1 MIMRFLLLF
10 SALLAMTS
18 CSPKHMQ
25 QPVGEGS
32 ELGFSINLFRTA
44 VSQSDPDANVTVSPY
59 SAGVALSMLAE
70 GAGGQTAAELDNA
83 LNGCRFVDTDLGN
96 NDTLTVKSANSVWMS
111 DDFSIRNTYVA
122 RLSKDYGAFAD
133 VMNFAS
139 PETVH
144 AINNW
149 CSENTVGMIKDI
161 VKKIDP
167 QTVMILANALYFNAP
182 WEAPF
187 DPRSTHETVFHG
199 SKGDSE
205 SMFMSGKKT
214 CGYVEYKGNQM
225 VALPYKDGRYAMYIL
240 LPAENLKES
249 DLLSYMSESGVDEVM
264 KNMSRKK
271 VKLTM
276 PKFKVEHEMSLVKTL
291 EAMGVRSVFTSAA
304 DLTGIA
310 HGPLAVSDV
319 FQKTV
324 VDVDESGSEAAAV
337 TTIMVNM
344 TSARIEPDPV
354 MTVDRPFY
362 YMIADMDAGRIL
374 FAGRMMNL

>member
-32 ELGFSINLFRTA
+32 ELGFSINLFRNA
-44 VSQSDPDANVTVSPY
+44 VIQSDPDANVTVSPY

-70 GAGGQTAAELDNA
+70 GAGGQTAAELDDA
-83 LNGCRFVDTDLGN
+83 LGGCRFIDADLGN
-96 NDTLTVKSANSVWMS
+96 NDTVTVKSANSVWIS

-122 RLSKDYGAFAD
+122 RLSKDYEAYANM
-133 VMNFAS
+133 MNFAS
-139 PETVH
+139 PEAVH

-149 CSENTVGMIKDI
+149 CSENTGGMIKDV

-182 WEAPF
+182 WESPF
-187 DPRSTHETVFHG
+187 DSRSTHKAVFHG

-205 SMFMSGKKT
+205 PMFMSGRKP
-214 CGYVEYKGNQM
+214 CGYIEYKGSQM
-225 VALPYKDGRYAMYIL
+225 VSLPYKDGRYAMFIL
-240 LPAENLKES
+240 LPAESLKES
-249 DLLSYMSESGVDEVM
+249 DLLAYMSESGIDEVM
-264 KNMSRKK
+264 KNMARKK
-271 VKLTM
+271 VKLTI

-291 EAMGVRSVFTSAA
+291 EAMGVQSVFTSAA

-319 FQKTV
+319 FQKAV
-324 VDVDESGSEAAAV
+324 VDVDENGSEAAAV

-344 TSARIEPDPV
+344 TSARIEPEPV
-354 MTVDRPFY
+354 VTVDRPFY
-362 YMIADMDAGRIL
+362 YMIADIDAGRVL
-374 FAGRMMNL
+374 FAGRIMNL